1 MFTFVSSST
10 SWLDHVLSTST
21 GHALV
26 QSIHVKSDYVTS
38 DHLPLCFTVCIGKTI
53 VCPPA
58 SVCSTTDEILS
69 FNWTDVT
76 DNDIIKYNVCTKE
89 DLSRIRIPLE
99 ALYCSEMSCSTHQA
113 DINNFYYDI
122 VNTVQGCI
130 RKCIPTRKLNRHS
143 IVGWNDEVKHYHG
156 MPEQSLSFGNKTT
169 CLVVV
174 QCFVQRFKYALR
186 QCRLDEQM
194 MSSDKLAYHMQCHDE
209 NRFCKE
215 INIRNRSKSTL
226 SNCIDGATGEINIA
240 NQ

>member
-1 MFTFVSSST
+1 M
-10 SWLDHVLSTST
+10 
-21 GHALV
+21 
-26 QSIHVKSDYVTS
+26 QSVHVKSDYITS
-38 DHLPLCFTVCIGKTI
+38 DHLPLCFTICIGKTI

-76 DNDIIKYNVCTKE
+76 DNNIIKYNVCTKE

-99 ALYCSEMSCSTHQA
+99 ALYCSTHQA

-130 RKCIPTRKLNRHS
+130 RKCIDPTRKLNRHS

-156 MPEQSLSFGNKTT
+156 IARTEFKFWKQNNMPRSGPVFRAMSSARA
-169 CLVVV
+169 
-174 QCFVQRFKYALR
+174 RFKYALR

-194 MSSDKLAYHMQCHDE
+194 ISSDNLPITCSVMMKTGFGKKLLS
-209 NRFCKE
+209 E
-215 INIRNRSKSTL
+215 IVLNPRCLIVLMGPQGKVIL
-226 SNCIDGATGEINIA
+226 QINGKIITHPY
-240 NQ
+240 